1 QARARAAGLGV
12 WDPNACGPAAST
24 AVRITSVA
32 EDPPG
37 RDDQHLDDEYA
48 VITNTGDA
56 AVDLTGWKLRDDS
69 TSNRFAFPSGF
80 GLAPGGEVTVHVGP
94 GKATADDLYWDRGQP
109 VWDNDRDLA
118 LLLDPH
124 GNIVSAL
131 DVPAP

>member
-1 QARARAAGLGV
+1 
-12 WDPNACGPAAST
+12 
-24 AVRITSVA
+24 VRITSVA

-80 GLAPGGEVTVHVGP
+80 GLAPEREVTVHVGG